1 MLNELYRTIDYLEYL
16 LVSDTRHGTHSPF
29 VYSLL
34 EEVFYSKNTYPVF
47 DGIEQIRKEMLQS
60 KARIE
65 LLDLGS
71 GSRNGLQ
78 KLSEITDRT
87 ARGAK
92 YGRLLHR
99 LIARL
104 QPQNCIELGTG
115 TGITALYQATGFQQG
130 QILHTIE
137 GAPALCEIAA
147 FNADRCGISQQIQV
161 YPGNFDIVL
170 PELLQ
175 KLQRI
180 DYAYIDG
187 NHTYEATKRYFEWFL
202 PHLHT
207 HSVLIFDDI
216 YWNEEMRNVW
226 TYIKNHV
233 SVTIS
238 IDIFAFGLVFFRQE
252 QAKEHFKIRY

>member
-16 LVSDTRHGTHSPF
+16 LVSDSRHGTHSPS
-29 VYSLL
+29 VYRLL
-34 EEVFYSKNTYPVF
+34 EDVIYQKNQNPVW

-65 LLDLGS
+65 ILDLGS
-71 GSRNGLQ
+71 GKRSGLR
-78 KLSEITDRT
+78 KLSEITHRT
-87 ARGAK
+87 AKGAK

-99 LIARL
+99 LISAF

-115 TGITALYQATGFQQG
+115 TGITALYQATAFTQN

-137 GAPALCEIAA
+137 GASSLCEIASY
-147 FNADRCGISQQIQV
+147 NAQRLGIAANIEFHE
-161 YPGNFDIVL
+161 GDFANKL

-175 KLQRI
+175 KLQQV
-180 DYAYIDG
+180 DYAYVDG
-187 NHTYEATKRYFEWFL
+187 NHTYEATTQYFIKLL

-207 HSVLIFDDI
+207 KSILVLDDI
-216 YWNEEMRNVW
+216 YWNEEMRNAW
-226 TYIKNHV
+226 TFIKNHT
-233 SVTIS
+233 SVTIT
-238 IDIFAFGLVFFRQE
+238 IDIFASGLVFFRPE